1 VTLLEVS
8 PSGLCPFLALLLK
21 RNALIR
27 LVRLSNELMTLMVS
41 TRLFDL

>member
-1 VTLLEVS
+1 
-8 PSGLCPFLALLLK
+8 LLLK

-41 TRLFDL
+41 TR